1 MHNLPQIT
9 VIRYREFVGYLLIPY
24 SQHHLQ
30 EMCNKLLV
38 KIAHVNSA
46 GNISY
51 TVYRICNFLEFINPE
66 EIQLISF
73 S

>member
-46 GNISY
+46 GNKVILY
-51 TVYRICNFLEFINPE
+51 IEFVTFWN
-66 EIQLISF
+66 L
-73 S
+73 